1 MSGAQSTRQW
11 IRNASVVVADASGR
25 GIEFGDLRI
34 VFRVT
39 HEVAGETP
47 KSLQLR
53 AFNMAPT
60 TAKVLLS
67 KEFTRVILKVGYGN
81 PATAGSAT
89 TQMVYQGREGT
100 IEKLFDKA
108 ALGTPAGGGIALR
121 TLFEGDIKQART
133 GRMSQTDT
141 YVDILAGS
149 SDVAYNFGFISKAV
163 AAGYTQEELNQAV
176 AQVFG
181 QYEIQQGYKE
191 GMETAKAPRGRV
203 LFGMARDYAREIAY
217 TNGNTWSIADGV
229 YDQVPVETYIPDEAV
244 VITAATGM
252 VGVPQVTLDGIVVR
266 CLMNP
271 TIRGNRLVKLDN
283 KSIQSFPLAPGYIDP
298 PYIPPLNQDGIY
310 KVIFADHIGDTR
322 GQEWYTDFV
331 CSAVDASAAPTQ
343 AVTRAVGYNP

>member
-39 HEVAGETP
+39 HEIAGESP

-53 AFNMAPT
+53 AFNVAPT
-60 TAKVLLS
+60 TAKVMLS

-81 PATAGSAT
+81 PALYGSAT
-89 TQMVYQGREGT
+89 TEMVYESREAA
-100 IEKLFDKA
+100 IQSLFTNPQVA
-108 ALGTPAGGGIALR
+108 TGGIPLR

-133 GRMSQTDT
+133 GRMNQTDT
-141 YVDILAGS
+141 YVDILGGS
-149 SDVAYNFGFISKAV
+149 SDVAYNFGFISKAI
-163 AAGYTQEELNQAV
+163 AAGYTQEDLNNAV
-176 AQVFG
+176 QQVFG
-181 QYEIQQGYKE
+181 QYEIKPGYKQ
-191 GMETAKAPRGRV
+191 GFETTKAPRGRV
-203 LFGMARDYAREIAY
+203 MFGQARSYAREIAY
-217 TNGNTWSIADGV
+217 TNGNTWSIADGI

-266 CLMNP
+266 CLLNP

-283 KSIQSFPLAPGYIDP
+283 KSIQTFQLSPSYQQPA
-298 PYIPPLNQDGIY
+298 YIPPLSADGTY
-310 KVIFADHIGDTR
+310 KVIFADHVGDTR
-322 GQEWYTDFV
+322 GQEWYTEFV
-331 CSAVDASAAPTQ
+331 CNAVDASAAPTQ